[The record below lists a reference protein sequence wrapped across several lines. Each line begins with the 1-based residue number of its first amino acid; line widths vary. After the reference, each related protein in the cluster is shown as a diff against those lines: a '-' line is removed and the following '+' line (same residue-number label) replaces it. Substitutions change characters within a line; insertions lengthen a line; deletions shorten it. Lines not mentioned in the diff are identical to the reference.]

1 MRRAGTS
8 LAMRWVPLL
17 LLLLLSG
24 SLAADR
30 PKAAEAQ
37 GERTPLAD
45 RDHGLLERELAALAP
60 QRPGKTDLYV
70 LGFAGDGEESV
81 FRNEVV
87 YLKSLFEKRFD
98 ARGRVVSLINHPD
111 SLGKAPAPLATYDN
125 LYDALA
131 GIGRTMDRDQDVLL
145 LYLTM
150 HGTEDHELAVQLQPM
165 LEDWLTPEDLRAALD
180 DAGIRNRVIAISACY
195 SGGFVP
201 ALRGPDT
208 LVVTAARGD
217 RASFGCGSE
226 SEATYFGRA
235 WLVDGLNRTTNF
247 VAAYDIA
254 TREIAR
260 REKLQEFEPSL
271 PQLDV
276 GARIGK
282 RLRTWESELHAGK
295 AVPYPYAAKPGKRD
309 AEAAL

>member
-1 MRRAGTS
+1 MA
-8 LAMRWVPLL
+8 PLL

-30 PKAAEAQ
+30 PKAPET
-37 GERTPLAD
+37 EREPAPLAE
-45 RDHGLLERELAALAP
+45 RDQALLQRELAALAP

-87 YLKSLFEKRFD
+87 YLKSLFERRFD
-98 ARGRVVSLINHPD
+98 ARGRVVALINHPD
-111 SLGKAPAPLATYDN
+111 SLGKTPSPLATYDN
-125 LYDALA
+125 LYDALT
-131 GIGRTMDRDQDVLL
+131 GIGKVMDREQDVLL

-150 HGTEDHELAVQLQPM
+150 HGTEEHELAVQLQPL
-165 LEDWLTPEDLRAALD
+165 LEDWLTPEDLRTALD
-180 DAGIRNRVIAISACY
+180 DAGIRHRVIAISACY

-201 ALRGPDT
+201 ALRDSDS
-208 LVVTAARGD
+208 LIVTAARGD

-254 TREIAR
+254 TREISR
-260 REKLQEFEPSL
+260 REKEQDFEPSL
-271 PQLDV
+271 PQIDV

-282 RLRTWESELHAGK
+282 RLQAWESQLHTGQP
-295 AVPYPYAAKPGKRD
+295 VPYPYAAKPGKRD
-309 AEAAL
+309 AKAAL